1 MDLMLDDLLSE
12 VEGAMQSSS
21 PVKAGYVR
29 ICSADPA
36 VPR

>member
-21 PVKAGYVR
+21 PVKAGYVCMR
-29 ICSADPA
+29 SADA
-36 VPR
+36 AMPR